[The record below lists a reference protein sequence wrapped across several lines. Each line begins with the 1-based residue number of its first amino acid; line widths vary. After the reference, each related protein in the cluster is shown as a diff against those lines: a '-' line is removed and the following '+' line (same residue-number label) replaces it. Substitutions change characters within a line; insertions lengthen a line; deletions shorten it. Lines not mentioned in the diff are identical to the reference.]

1 MASRNFGLGSRDMKF
16 AAGLLLSKL
25 DISFSSRSG
34 IGDRWNVFVD
44 WAKPQGVNKME
55 KIDRALVVRYGGYL
69 QTLVAKGDMKPATA
83 QVYVSAVNTVMDNAT
98 GHRWESVSPTKDCGI
113 SQRTHVATESKAMPE
128 AKHQAVQAKVDDR
141 VAAMLELQRTFGLR
155 FKESA
160 LLDAKAAL
168 KEADAKGTITLTSGT
183 KGGRKRTVPV
193 PRETL
198 AVLAA
203 AAKFQDGRSMVPK
216 AMTYA
221 EFRKACYNQAYAAG
235 FGFHQE
241 RHHYAQRRYTE
252 LTGVPS
258 PIQAGWA
265 GRQRIAGMAAY
276 LGVSKAVATKIDTT
290 ARLTLSK
297 ELGHNRIEVT
307 RVYTG

>member
-1 MASRNFGLGSRDMKF
+1 MAIRNYGLGSRDMKF
-16 AAGLLLSKL
+16 AAGLLLAKL
-25 DISFSSRSG
+25 DMSFGTRACVA
-34 IGDRWNVFVD
+34 DRWAVFVD

-55 KIDRALVVRYGGYL
+55 KIDRALVVRYGEYL
-69 QTLVAKGDMKPATA
+69 QTLVAKGDMKPTTA

-98 GHRWESVSPTKDCGI
+98 GQRWESVSPTKACGI
-113 SQRTHVATESKAMPE
+113 DKRSHVAAASKALSATE
-128 AKHQAVQAKVDDR
+128 HRAAQDKVDGR
-141 VAAMLELQRTFGLR
+141 VAVMLELQRTFGLR

-168 KEADAKGTITLTSGT
+168 KEATAKGTLTLTSGT
-183 KGGRKRTVPV
+183 KGGRKRTVPAAQG
-193 PRETL
+193 TL

-203 AAKFQDGRSMVPK
+203 AAKLQDGRSMVPK

-221 EFRKACYNQAYAAG
+221 EFRRGCYRQAYAAG

-252 LTGVPS
+252 LAGVPA
-258 PIQAGWA
+258 PVQAGWA
-265 GRQRIAGMAAY
+265 GRHRVAKMAAH
-276 LGVSKAVATKIDTT
+276 LGVSRAAAAKLDAT
-290 ARLTLSK
+290 ARLALAR

>member
-1 MASRNFGLGSRDMKF
+1 MAARNFGLGSRDMKF
-16 AAGLLLSKL
+16 AAGLLLAKL
-25 DISFSSRSG
+25 DISFSSREG
-34 IGDRWNVFVD
+34 IGDRWNLFVD
-44 WAKPQGVNKME
+44 WAKLQGINKME
-55 KIDRALVVRYGGYL
+55 KIDKALVIRYGEYL

-98 GHRWESVSPTKDCGI
+98 GHRWEGVSPTKDCGI
-113 SQRTHVATESKAMPE
+113 GKRCHIPTESKAMPE
-128 AKHQAVQAKVDDR
+128 AKHREVRAKVDDR
-141 VAAMLELQRTFGLR
+141 VAVMLELQRTYGLR

-168 KEADAKGTITLTSGT
+168 KEAVTKGTITLTSGT
-183 KGGRKRTVPV
+183 KGGRKRTVPA
-193 PRETL
+193 PRDTL
-198 AVLAA
+198 VVLGA
-203 AAKFQDGRSMVPK
+203 AAKLQDGRSMIPK

-221 EFRKACYNQAYAAG
+221 EFRRDCYSQAYAAG

-258 PIQAGWA
+258 PVQAGWT
-265 GRQRIAGMAAY
+265 GRQRIAKMAAH
-276 LGVSKAVATKIDTT
+276 LGVSKSVATKIDTT

>member
-1 MASRNFGLGSRDMKF
+1 MASRNFGLGSRDIKF
-16 AAGLLLSKL
+16 AVGLLLSKL
-25 DISFSSRSG
+25 DVSFSFRTG
-34 IGDRWNVFVD
+34 IADRWNVFVD
-44 WAKPQGVNKME
+44 WAKPQGINKME
-55 KIDRALVVRYGGYL
+55 KIDRGLVVRYGEYL

-83 QVYVSAVNTVMDNAT
+83 QVYVSAVNTVMLNAT
-98 GHRWESVSPTKDCGI
+98 QYRWDSVSPTKECGI
-113 SQRTHVATESKAMPE
+113 SQRCHVATESKAMPD
-128 AKHQAVQAKVDDR
+128 AKHRAVLAKVDER
-141 VAAMLELQRTFGLR
+141 VAVMLELQRTFGLR

-160 LLDAKAAL
+160 LLNAKAAF
-168 KEADAKGTITLTSGT
+168 KEASVKGTITLTLGT
-183 KGGRKRTVPV
+183 KGGRKRTVPA

-203 AAKFQDGRSMVPK
+203 AVKVQDGRSMIPK

-221 EFRKACYNQAYAAG
+221 EFRKDCYNQAYAAG

-241 RHHYAQRRYTE
+241 RHHYAHRRYTE

-265 GRQRIAGMAAY
+265 GRQRVAKMAAY
-276 LGVSKAVATKIDTT
+276 LGVSKAVAAKLDTA
-290 ARLTLSK
+290 ARLTLSR